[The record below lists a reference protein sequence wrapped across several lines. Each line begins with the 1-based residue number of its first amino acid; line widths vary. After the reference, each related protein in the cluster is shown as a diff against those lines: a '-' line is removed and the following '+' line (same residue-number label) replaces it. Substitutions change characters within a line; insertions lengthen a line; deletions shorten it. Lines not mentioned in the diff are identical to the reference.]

1 MADEAQILVQSL
13 VERAQSGDG
22 GAFGELYEQFAPEI
36 FRYLLRHLNG
46 RRESAEDLTEE
57 VFLKVLERLG
67 SYQFRGL
74 PFSAWL
80 YRIARNH
87 MIDHL
92 RSRPRQI
99 ISSLDAAPEIPEKR
113 AEQVMDR
120 SLDRHELTYALE
132 RLTSDQR
139 HVVTLRFLDGFTTAE
154 TAEIMGK
161 TEDAVKKL
169 QARGLVQL
177 RRIIE
182 QARRAEEMPPVCA
195 YGSELNQVWTNL
207 IDNAAQAMEGKGRLT
222 IRTERE
228 GDMAL
233 VKITDNGPGIPMEI
247 KHRIFDPFFTTKGVG
262 IGTGL
267 GLDIVRRV
275 VRHHGGNIEVRS
287 QPGET
292 TFSVWLPLE
301 KS

>member
-1 MADEAQILVQSL
+1 MADETQAVTQALVQTL

-36 FRYLLRHLNG
+36 YRYLLRHLNG

-92 RSRPRQI
+92 RSRPKQVV
-99 ISSLDAAPEIPEKR
+99 SSLDAAPEIPEKK
-113 AEQVMDR
+113 AELVMDR

-169 QARGLVQL
+169 QARGLVQR

-182 QARRAEEMPPVCA
+182 QARRAEETPHV
-195 YGSELNQVWTNL
+195 
-207 IDNAAQAMEGKGRLT
+207 AAPAAPAQQARR
-222 IRTERE
+222 IA
-228 GDMAL
+228 AL
-233 VKITDNGPGIPMEI
+233 GAA
-247 KHRIFDPFFTTKGVG
+247 
-262 IGTGL
+262 
-267 GLDIVRRV
+267 
-275 VRHHGGNIEVRS
+275 
-287 QPGET
+287 
-292 TFSVWLPLE
+292 
-301 KS
+301 

>member
-1 MADEAQILVQSL
+1 MVDDVQTL
-13 VERAQSGDG
+13 VERAQAGDG

-57 VFLKVLERLG
+57 VFVKVLERLG

-92 RSRPRQI
+92 RARPRQI
-99 ISSLDAAPEIPEKR
+99 VSSLDMAPEIPEKK

-120 SLDRHELTYALE
+120 SLDRHELSYALD
-132 RLTSDQR
+132 RLTADQR
-139 HVVTLRFLDGFTTAE
+139 QVVSLRFLDGFTTAE
-154 TAEIMGK
+154 TAQIMGK

-182 QARRAEEMPPVCA
+182 HARRAEDTP
-195 YGSELNQVWTNL
+195 
-207 IDNAAQAMEGKGRLT
+207 QAVPAPARTASGRLAT
-222 IRTERE
+222 
-228 GDMAL
+228 
-233 VKITDNGPGIPMEI
+233 
-247 KHRIFDPFFTTKGVG
+247 
-262 IGTGL
+262 L
-267 GLDIVRRV
+267 GAA
-275 VRHHGGNIEVRS
+275 
-287 QPGET
+287 
-292 TFSVWLPLE
+292 
-301 KS
+301 

>member
-1 MADEAQILVQSL
+1 MRASVVAQVEGKADTMADETQILVQSL
-13 VERAQSGDG
+13 VERAQAGDG

-46 RRESAEDLTEE
+46 RREAAEDLTEE
-57 VFLKVLERLG
+57 VFLKVLERLS

-99 ISSLDAAPEIPEKR
+99 ISSLDQAPEIPEKK
-113 AEQVMDR
+113 AEQTMDR
-120 SLDRHELTYALE
+120 SLDRHELAYALD

-154 TAEIMGK
+154 TAEIIGK

-182 QARRAEEMPPVCA
+182 MTRRAEDAPPMTAPAVPA
-195 YGSELNQVWTNL
+195 P
-207 IDNAAQAMEGKGRLT
+207 AARRLT
-222 IRTERE
+222 
-228 GDMAL
+228 AL
-233 VKITDNGPGIPMEI
+233 GAA
-247 KHRIFDPFFTTKGVG
+247 
-262 IGTGL
+262 
-267 GLDIVRRV
+267 
-275 VRHHGGNIEVRS
+275 
-287 QPGET
+287 
-292 TFSVWLPLE
+292 
-301 KS
+301 

>member
-1 MADEAQILVQSL
+1 MEGKATEMSVDVQVL
-13 VERAQSGDG
+13 VERAQAGDG

-46 RRESAEDLTEE
+46 RREAAEDLTEE

-92 RSRPRQI
+92 RARPRQVVT
-99 ISSLDAAPEIPEKR
+99 SLDLAPEIPEKR
-113 AEQVMDR
+113 AEQVIDR
-120 SLDRHELTYALE
+120 SLDRHELAYALE

-182 QARRAEEMPPVCA
+182 QARRTEDVP
-195 YGSELNQVWTNL
+195 
-207 IDNAAQAMEGKGRLT
+207 AAAAAPARRL
-222 IRTERE
+222 
-228 GDMAL
+228 A
-233 VKITDNGPGIPMEI
+233 V
-247 KHRIFDPFFTTKGVG
+247 
-262 IGTGL
+262 L
-267 GLDIVRRV
+267 GAA
-275 VRHHGGNIEVRS
+275 
-287 QPGET
+287 
-292 TFSVWLPLE
+292 
-301 KS
+301 

>member
-1 MADEAQILVQSL
+1 MPVKPPAPQDGALIELAKADPV
-13 VERAQSGDG
+13 
-22 GAFGELYEQFAPEI
+22 AFGELYE
-36 FRYLLRHLNG
+36 RYAGKIYNYIYYRTGNEHD
-46 RRESAEDLTEE
+46 AEDLTAR
-57 VFLKVLERLG
+57 VFFRAMKRLP
-67 SYQFRGL
+67 SYTDRGL

-99 ISSLDAAPEIPEKR
+99 ISSLDAAPEIPEKK

-120 SLDRHELTYALE
+120 SLDRYELTYALE

-154 TAEIMGK
+154 TAEIIGK

-182 QARRAEEMPPVCA
+182 QARRAEEPQ
-195 YGSELNQVWTNL
+195 QVAV
-207 IDNAAQAMEGKGRLT
+207 AATQTQTSRR
-222 IRTERE
+222 IV
-228 GDMAL
+228 AL
-233 VKITDNGPGIPMEI
+233 GAA
-247 KHRIFDPFFTTKGVG
+247 
-262 IGTGL
+262 
-267 GLDIVRRV
+267 
-275 VRHHGGNIEVRS
+275 
-287 QPGET
+287 
-292 TFSVWLPLE
+292 
-301 KS
+301 

>member
-1 MADEAQILVQSL
+1 MADETQTLVQSL
-13 VERAQSGDG
+13 VERAQAGDG

-74 PFSAWL
+74 QFSAWL

-99 ISSLDAAPEIPEKR
+99 ISSLDQAPEIPEKK
-113 AEQVMDR
+113 AEQTMDR
-120 SLDRHELTYALE
+120 SLDRHELTYALD

-182 QARRAEEMPPVCA
+182 TARRAEDAPPV
-195 YGSELNQVWTNL
+195 
-207 IDNAAQAMEGKGRLT
+207 AAPPAPAQPPRRLS
-222 IRTERE
+222 
-228 GDMAL
+228 AL
-233 VKITDNGPGIPMEI
+233 GAA
-247 KHRIFDPFFTTKGVG
+247 
-262 IGTGL
+262 
-267 GLDIVRRV
+267 
-275 VRHHGGNIEVRS
+275 
-287 QPGET
+287 
-292 TFSVWLPLE
+292 
-301 KS
+301 

>member
-1 MADEAQILVQSL
+1 
-13 VERAQSGDG
+13 
-22 GAFGELYEQFAPEI
+22 
-36 FRYLLRHLNG
+36 
-46 RRESAEDLTEE
+46 
-57 VFLKVLERLG
+57 VFLKVLERIG

-92 RSRPRQI
+92 RARPRQI
-99 ISSLDAAPEIPEKR
+99 VSSLDAAPEIPEKR

-120 SLDRHELTYALE
+120 SLDRHELTYALN

-139 HVVTLRFLDGFTTAE
+139 QVVTLRFLDGFTTAE

-182 QARRAEEMPPVCA
+182 HARRAEQPAAEAAPALAA
-195 YGSELNQVWTNL
+195 YG
-207 IDNAAQAMEGKGRLT
+207 AA
-222 IRTERE
+222 
-228 GDMAL
+228 
-233 VKITDNGPGIPMEI
+233 
-247 KHRIFDPFFTTKGVG
+247 
-262 IGTGL
+262 
-267 GLDIVRRV
+267 
-275 VRHHGGNIEVRS
+275 
-287 QPGET
+287 
-292 TFSVWLPLE
+292 
-301 KS
+301 

>member
-1 MADEAQILVQSL
+1 MADETKTLVQSL
-13 VERAQSGDG
+13 VERAQAGDG

-57 VFLKVLERLG
+57 VFVKVLERLG

-92 RSRPRQI
+92 RSRPRQV
-99 ISSLDAAPEIPEKR
+99 ISSLDQAPEIPEKK
-113 AEQVMDR
+113 AEQTMDR
-120 SLDRHELTYALE
+120 SLDRHELTYALD

-182 QARRAEEMPPVCA
+182 TARRAEDAPPV
-195 YGSELNQVWTNL
+195 
-207 IDNAAQAMEGKGRLT
+207 AAPAAPQQAPRRLS
-222 IRTERE
+222 
-228 GDMAL
+228 AL
-233 VKITDNGPGIPMEI
+233 GAA
-247 KHRIFDPFFTTKGVG
+247 
-262 IGTGL
+262 
-267 GLDIVRRV
+267 
-275 VRHHGGNIEVRS
+275 
-287 QPGET
+287 
-292 TFSVWLPLE
+292 
-301 KS
+301 

>member
-1 MADEAQILVQSL
+1 MGDEVQSL

-22 GAFGELYEQFAPEI
+22 GAFGELYEQFSPEI

-57 VFLKVLERLG
+57 VFVKVLERLG

-92 RSRPRQI
+92 RSRPRQV
-99 ISSLDAAPEIPEKR
+99 ISSLDFAPEIPEKK
-113 AEQVMDR
+113 AELVMDR
-120 SLDRHELTYALE
+120 SLDRHELSYALE

-182 QARRAEEMPPVCA
+182 QARRAEETPP
-195 YGSELNQVWTNL
+195 
-207 IDNAAQAMEGKGRLT
+207 AAAPVAPQPARRPPDRPRSAGRPAGGRRHLRIRQAPQGRHVYA
-222 IRTERE
+222 
-228 GDMAL
+228 GA
-233 VKITDNGPGIPMEI
+233 G
-247 KHRIFDPFFTTKGVG
+247 
-262 IGTGL
+262 
-267 GLDIVRRV
+267 
-275 VRHHGGNIEVRS
+275 
-287 QPGET
+287 
-292 TFSVWLPLE
+292 
-301 KS
+301 

>member
-1 MADEAQILVQSL
+1 MGNRQARGSEDEGKAYAMGDEVQSL

-22 GAFGELYEQFAPEI
+22 GAFGELYEQFSPEI

-99 ISSLDAAPEIPEKR
+99 ISSLDAAPEIPEKK
-113 AEQVMDR
+113 AELVMDR
-120 SLDRHELTYALE
+120 SLDRHELSYALE

-139 HVVTLRFLDGFTTAE
+139 HGVTLRFLDGFT

-177 RRIIE
+177 RRIFE
-182 QARRAEEMPPVCA
+182 QARRAEDAPPVA
-195 YGSELNQVWTNL
+195 TPVSATTQTGRRLSVVG
-207 IDNAAQAMEGKGRLT
+207 AA
-222 IRTERE
+222 
-228 GDMAL
+228 
-233 VKITDNGPGIPMEI
+233 
-247 KHRIFDPFFTTKGVG
+247 
-262 IGTGL
+262 
-267 GLDIVRRV
+267 
-275 VRHHGGNIEVRS
+275 
-287 QPGET
+287 
-292 TFSVWLPLE
+292 
-301 KS
+301 

>member
-1 MADEAQILVQSL
+1 MPKRARPMSGDMRARVAAQVEGKADTMADETQTLVQSL
-13 VERAQSGDG
+13 VERAQAGDG

-99 ISSLDAAPEIPEKR
+99 ISSLDQAPEIPEKK
-113 AEQVMDR
+113 AEQMLDR
-120 SLDRHELTYALE
+120 SLDRHELTYALD

-182 QARRAEEMPPVCA
+182 TARRAEHAPSVAAPAAPVPPA
-195 YGSELNQVWTNL
+195 RRLPALG
-207 IDNAAQAMEGKGRLT
+207 AA
-222 IRTERE
+222 
-228 GDMAL
+228 
-233 VKITDNGPGIPMEI
+233 
-247 KHRIFDPFFTTKGVG
+247 
-262 IGTGL
+262 
-267 GLDIVRRV
+267 
-275 VRHHGGNIEVRS
+275 
-287 QPGET
+287 
-292 TFSVWLPLE
+292 
-301 KS
+301 

>member
-1 MADEAQILVQSL
+1 MADEGQVLVQSL
-13 VERAQSGDG
+13 VERAQAGDG
-22 GAFGELYEQFAPEI
+22 GAFGELYEQFSPEI

-99 ISSLDAAPEIPEKR
+99 ISSLDAAPEIPEKK
-113 AEQVMDR
+113 AELVMDR
-120 SLDRHELTYALE
+120 SLDRHELSYALE

-182 QARRAEEMPPVCA
+182 QARRAEDAPPAV
-195 YGSELNQVWTNL
+195 
-207 IDNAAQAMEGKGRLT
+207 AATAPASAATAARRLS
-222 IRTERE
+222 
-228 GDMAL
+228 AL
-233 VKITDNGPGIPMEI
+233 GAA
-247 KHRIFDPFFTTKGVG
+247 
-262 IGTGL
+262 
-267 GLDIVRRV
+267 
-275 VRHHGGNIEVRS
+275 
-287 QPGET
+287 
-292 TFSVWLPLE
+292 
-301 KS
+301 

>member
-1 MADEAQILVQSL
+1 MADDVQTL
-13 VERAQSGDG
+13 VERAQAGDG
-22 GAFGELYEQFAPEI
+22 GAFGELYEQFSPEI

-57 VFLKVLERLG
+57 VFVKVLERLG

-99 ISSLDAAPEIPEKR
+99 VSSLDTAPEIPEKK

-120 SLDRHELTYALE
+120 SLDRHELAYALD

-139 HVVTLRFLDGFTTAE
+139 RVVVLRFLDGFTTAE
-154 TAEIMGK
+154 TAEMMGK

-182 QARRAEEMPPVCA
+182 QTRRVEETPMVAVPA
-195 YGSELNQVWTNL
+195 S
-207 IDNAAQAMEGKGRLT
+207 AAAGRLA
-222 IRTERE
+222 
-228 GDMAL
+228 AL
-233 VKITDNGPGIPMEI
+233 GAA
-247 KHRIFDPFFTTKGVG
+247 
-262 IGTGL
+262 
-267 GLDIVRRV
+267 
-275 VRHHGGNIEVRS
+275 
-287 QPGET
+287 
-292 TFSVWLPLE
+292 
-301 KS
+301 

>member
-1 MADEAQILVQSL
+1 MNRSRRSAPVQGEAHRNRPDGLVRGARAVESSKALSQREGNAMADEAQILVQSL

-154 TAEIMGK
+154 TAQIMGK

-182 QARRAEEMPPVCA
+182 HARRVEEP
-195 YGSELNQVWTNL
+195 QVTP
-207 IDNAAQAMEGKGRLT
+207 AAPTATSGRLV
-222 IRTERE
+222 
-228 GDMAL
+228 AL
-233 VKITDNGPGIPMEI
+233 GAA
-247 KHRIFDPFFTTKGVG
+247 
-262 IGTGL
+262 
-267 GLDIVRRV
+267 
-275 VRHHGGNIEVRS
+275 
-287 QPGET
+287 
-292 TFSVWLPLE
+292 
-301 KS
+301 